1 MKLILKDGQELT
13 ITRANDTYSYEG
25 YKDGLG
31 NDMNRNIVATI
42 SIFNSDKSLNTIKDM
57 ITDENRTGF
66 KIIYGN
72 TQKDYT
78 GMKIESISEEI
89 SNERSVINISLT
101 ADKSVAADDDT
112 TVKAGN
118 TTEDS
123 KEKTEDKTKEKTE
136 TASDK

>member
-25 YKDGLG
+25 YKDGFG

-42 SIFNSDKSLNTIKDM
+42 SIFNSDKSLNTIRDM

-66 KIIYGN
+66 RIVYGN
-72 TQKDYT
+72 TQKDYD

-101 ADKSVAADDDT
+101 ADKSVAADDT
-112 TVKAGN
+112 TTETDN
-118 TTEDS
+118 TTEES
-123 KEKTEDKTKEKTE
+123 KEKAEEKTE
-136 TASDK
+136 TASEE

>member
-1 MKLILKDGQELT
+1 MKLIFKDGQELV

-31 NDMNRNIVATI
+31 NDMNKNIVATI
-42 SIFNSDKSLNTIKDM
+42 SIFNSDKSLNT

-89 SNERSVINISLT
+89 SNERSVINISLAT
-101 ADKSVAADDDT
+101 DKTIAPT
-112 TVKAGN
+112 E
-118 TTEDS
+118 TTETTT
-123 KEKTEDKTKEKTE
+123 EKTKEETKEKTE

>member
-25 YKDGLG
+25 YKDGFG

-42 SIFNSDKSLNTIKDM
+42 SIFNSDKSLNTIRDM

-66 KIIYGN
+66 RIVYGS
-72 TQKDYT
+72 TQKDYD

-101 ADKSVAADDDT
+101 ADKSVAADDT
-112 TVKAGN
+112 TTKTDN
-118 TTEDS
+118 TTEES
-123 KEKTEDKTKEKTE
+123 KEKAEEKTE
-136 TASDK
+136 TASEE

>member
-1 MKLILKDGQELT
+1 MKLIFKDGQELV

-78 GMKIESISEEI
+78 GMKISEEI
-89 SNERSVINISLT
+89 SNERSVINISLAT
-101 ADKSVAADDDT
+101 DKTIAPT
-112 TVKAGN
+112 E
-118 TTEDS
+118 TTETTT
-123 KEKTEDKTKEKTE
+123 EKTKEETKEKTE

>member
-25 YKDGLG
+25 YKDGFG

-42 SIFNSDKSLNTIKDM
+42 SIFNSDKSLNTIRDM

-66 KIIYGN
+66 RIVYGN
-72 TQKDYT
+72 TQKDYD

-101 ADKSVAADDDT
+101 ADKSVVTDDA
-112 TVKAGN
+112 V
-118 TTEDS
+118 TETDNATEES
-123 KEKTEDKTKEKTE
+123 KEKAEKTE
-136 TASDK
+136 TASEE

>member
-42 SIFNSDKSLNTIKDM
+42 SIFNSDKSLNTIRDM

-66 KIIYGN
+66 RIVYGN
-72 TQKDYT
+72 TQKDYD

-101 ADKSVAADDDT
+101 ADKSVADDDT

-123 KEKTEDKTKEKTE
+123 KEKTEDKTE

>member
-25 YKDGLG
+25 YKDGFG

-42 SIFNSDKSLNTIKDM
+42 SIFNSDKSLNTIRDM

-66 KIIYGN
+66 RIVYGN
-72 TQKDYT
+72 TQKDYN

-101 ADKSVAADDDT
+101 ADKSVAADDT
-112 TVKAGN
+112 TTETDN
-118 TTEDS
+118 TTEES
-123 KEKTEDKTKEKTE
+123 KEKAEEKTE
-136 TASDK
+136 TASEE

>member
-1 MKLILKDGQELT
+1 MKLILKDGQELI

-42 SIFNSDKSLNTIKDM
+42 SIFNSDKSLNTIRDM

-66 KIIYGN
+66 RIVYGN
-72 TQKDYT
+72 TQKDYD

-101 ADKSVAADDDT
+101 ADKSVADDDT

-123 KEKTEDKTKEKTE
+123 KEKTEDKTEEKTE

>member
-1 MKLILKDGQELT
+1 MKLIFKDGQELV

-42 SIFNSDKSLNTIKDM
+42 SIFNSDKSLNTIRDM

-66 KIIYGN
+66 RIVYGN
-72 TQKDYT
+72 TQKDYD

-101 ADKSVAADDDT
+101 ADKSVADDDT

-123 KEKTEDKTKEKTE
+123 KEKTEDKTEEKTE

>member
-25 YKDGLG
+25 YKDGFG

-42 SIFNSDKSLNTIKDM
+42 SIFNSDKSLNTIRDM

-66 KIIYGN
+66 RIVYGN
-72 TQKDYT
+72 TQKDYD

-101 ADKSVAADDDT
+101 ADKSVAADDT
-112 TVKAGN
+112 
-118 TTEDS
+118 TTETDSTTEES
-123 KEKTEDKTKEKTE
+123 KEKAEEKTE
-136 TASDK
+136 TASEE

>member
-1 MKLILKDGQELT
+1 MKLILRDGQELT

-25 YKDGLG
+25 YKDGFG

-42 SIFNSDKSLNTIKDM
+42 SIFNSDKSLNTIRDM

-66 KIIYGN
+66 RIVYGN
-72 TQKDYT
+72 TQKDYD

-101 ADKSVAADDDT
+101 ADKSVAADDTATETD
-112 TVKAGN
+112 N
-118 TTEDS
+118 TTEES
-123 KEKTEDKTKEKTE
+123 KEKAEKTE
-136 TASDK
+136 TASEE

>member
-1 MKLILKDGQELT
+1 MKLILRDGQELT

-25 YKDGLG
+25 YKDGFG

-42 SIFNSDKSLNTIKDM
+42 SIFNSDKSLNMIRDM

-66 KIIYGN
+66 RIIYGN
-72 TQKDYT
+72 TQKDYD

-89 SNERSVINISLT
+89 SNERSVINISLAT
-101 ADKSVAADDDT
+101 DKSVASEDT
-112 TVKAGN
+112 TTETEADN

-123 KEKTEDKTKEKTE
+123 KEKAENKTE
-136 TASDK
+136 TTSEE

>member
-25 YKDGLG
+25 YKDGFG

-42 SIFNSDKSLNTIKDM
+42 SIFNSDKSLNMIRDM

-66 KIIYGN
+66 RIIYGN
-72 TQKDYT
+72 TQKDYD

-89 SNERSVINISLT
+89 SNERSVINISLA
-101 ADKSVAADDDT
+101 ADKSVASEDT
-112 TVKAGN
+112 TTETEADN

-123 KEKTEDKTKEKTE
+123 KEKAENKTE
-136 TASDK
+136 TTSEE

>member
-1 MKLILKDGQELT
+1 MKLILRDGQELT

-25 YKDGLG
+25 YKDGFG

-42 SIFNSDKSLNTIKDM
+42 SIFNSDKSLNTIRDM

-66 KIIYGN
+66 RIVYGS
-72 TQKDYT
+72 TQKDYN

-101 ADKSVAADDDT
+101 ADKSVAADD
-112 TVKAGN
+112 TVTETDN
-118 TTEDS
+118 TTEES
-123 KEKTEDKTKEKTE
+123 KEKAEEKTE
-136 TASDK
+136 TASEE

>member
-1 MKLILKDGQELT
+1 MKLIFKDGQELV

-101 ADKSVAADDDT
+101 ADKSVADDT

-123 KEKTEDKTKEKTE
+123 KEKTEEKTE

>member
-25 YKDGLG
+25 YKDGFG

-42 SIFNSDKSLNTIKDM
+42 SIFNSDKSLNTIRDM

-66 KIIYGN
+66 RIVYGS
-72 TQKDYT
+72 TQKDYN

-89 SNERSVINISLT
+89 SNERSVINISLA
-101 ADKSVAADDDT
+101 ADKSVAADDTATETD
-112 TVKAGN
+112 N
-118 TTEDS
+118 TTEES
-123 KEKTEDKTKEKTE
+123 KEKAEKTE
-136 TASDK
+136 TASEE

>member
-1 MKLILKDGQELT
+1 MKLIFKDGQELV

-31 NDMNRNIVATI
+31 NDMNKNIVATI

-89 SNERSVINISLT
+89 SNERSVINISLAT
-101 ADKSVAADDDT
+101 DKSVAADDDT
-112 TVKAGN
+112 IVKEGN

-123 KEKTEDKTKEKTE
+123 KEKTEDKTEEKTE

>member
-1 MKLILKDGQELT
+1 MKLIFKDGQELV

-31 NDMNRNIVATI
+31 NDMNKNIVATI

-78 GMKIESISEEI
+78 GMKIESIS
-89 SNERSVINISLT
+89 
-101 ADKSVAADDDT
+101 DKTIAPT
-112 TVKAGN
+112 ETPET
-118 TTEDS
+118 TTE
-123 KEKTEDKTKEKTE
+123 KTKEKTE

>member
-1 MKLILKDGQELT
+1 MKLILKDGQELI

-101 ADKSVAADDDT
+101 ADKSVADDDT

-123 KEKTEDKTKEKTE
+123 KEKTEDKTEEKTE

>member
-25 YKDGLG
+25 YKDGFG

-42 SIFNSDKSLNTIKDM
+42 SIFNSDKSLNTIRDM

-66 KIIYGN
+66 RIVYGN
-72 TQKDYT
+72 TQKDYD

-89 SNERSVINISLT
+89 SNERSVINISLA
-101 ADKSVAADDDT
+101 ADKSVATDDA
-112 TVKAGN
+112 V
-118 TTEDS
+118 TETDNATEES
-123 KEKTEDKTKEKTE
+123 KEKAEKNRD
-136 TASDK
+136 SF

>member
-25 YKDGLG
+25 YKDGFG

-42 SIFNSDKSLNTIKDM
+42 SIFNSDKSLNTIRDM

-72 TQKDYT
+72 TQKDYD

-89 SNERSVINISLT
+89 SNERSVINISL
-101 ADKSVAADDDT
+101 AANKSVASE
-112 TVKAGN
+112 N
-118 TTEDS
+118 TTTETETNNTTDNS
-123 KEKTEDKTKEKTE
+123 KEKTEDKSE
-136 TASDK
+136 TASEE

>member
-25 YKDGLG
+25 YKDGFG

-42 SIFNSDKSLNTIKDM
+42 SIFNSDKSLNTIRDM

-66 KIIYGN
+66 RIVYGN
-72 TQKDYT
+72 TQKDYD

-101 ADKSVAADDDT
+101 ADKSVATDDT
-112 TVKAGN
+112 TTETDN
-118 TTEDS
+118 TTEES
-123 KEKTEDKTKEKTE
+123 KEKAEEKTE
-136 TASDK
+136 TASEE

>member
-1 MKLILKDGQELT
+1 MKLIFKDGQELV

-31 NDMNRNIVATI
+31 NDMNKNIVATI

-89 SNERSVINISLT
+89 SNERSVINISIAT
-101 ADKSVAADDDT
+101 DKTIAPT
-112 TVKAGN
+112 E
-118 TTEDS
+118 TTETTT
-123 KEKTEDKTKEKTE
+123 EKTKEETKEKTE

>member
-1 MKLILKDGQELT
+1 MKLIFKDGQELV

-101 ADKSVAADDDT
+101 ADKSVADDDT

-118 TTEDS
+118 TIEDS
-123 KEKTEDKTKEKTE
+123 TEKTKEETKEKTE

>member
-1 MKLILKDGQELT
+1 MKLILKDGQELV

-31 NDMNRNIVATI
+31 NDINIVATI

-89 SNERSVINISLT
+89 SNERSVINISLAT
-101 ADKSVAADDDT
+101 DKTIAPT
-112 TVKAGN
+112 E
-118 TTEDS
+118 TTETTT
-123 KEKTEDKTKEKTE
+123 EKTKEETKEKTE

>member
-25 YKDGLG
+25 YKDGFG

-42 SIFNSDKSLNTIKDM
+42 SIFNSDKSLNTIRDM

-66 KIIYGN
+66 RIVYGN
-72 TQKDYT
+72 TQKDYN

-89 SNERSVINISLT
+89 SNERSVINISLA
-101 ADKSVAADDDT
+101 ADKSVATDDA
-112 TVKAGN
+112 V
-118 TTEDS
+118 TETDNAAEES
-123 KEKTEDKTKEKTE
+123 KEKAEKTE
-136 TASDK
+136 TASEE

>member
-1 MKLILKDGQELT
+1 MKLILRNGQELT

-25 YKDGLG
+25 YKDGFG

-42 SIFNSDKSLNTIKDM
+42 SIFNSDKSLNTIRDM

-66 KIIYGN
+66 RIVYGN
-72 TQKDYT
+72 TQKDYD

-101 ADKSVAADDDT
+101 ADKSVAADDT
-112 TVKAGN
+112 TTETDN

-123 KEKTEDKTKEKTE
+123 KEKSEEKTE
-136 TASDK
+136 TASEE